1 MTNPHLP
8 SDTKKPLRCA
18 IYTRK
23 SHEEGLEQDFNSLDA
38 QRESAE
44 AYIRSQQH
52 EGWQVVDTLYDD
64 GGFTGGNTK
73 RPALIRLLDDI
84 AYGAIDVVIVYKV
97 DRLSRSLAD
106 FSKLIELFDEHD
118 VSFVSVTQQFNTST
132 SMGRLTLN
140 VLLSFAQF
148 EREVTGERIRDKIA
162 ASKQK
167 GMWMGG
173 SPPMGYAVD
182 DHKLV
187 VIENEANLVRKLYR
201 RYAKSAIEDGQASLL
216 ALSAQFTDEGFTTK
230 QWVSQTGKQHGG
242 KPLTPKHLYRMLTNP
257 IYIGKIKHKDK
268 VYEGQHNAIIEQDLW
283 DQVQQAIASQESKAT
298 RKHSPFLLQGR
309 LRHHQGYAMSPS
321 TSQKKIRAE
330 VGDGYIKH
338 IRYYVSQKAIKH
350 GYGNCSLKSVNAI
363 QIEQLVMAVL
373 DRQIQERCD
382 GGNSGHGV
390 DKQAFGF
397 FAAWSEHK
405 QHRHYRALLSKV
417 TLAPDKM
424 VVEVDQA
431 KLDELCVSLKAKSLE
446 NESGHVE
453 PSSASKSAAASRP
466 TLHYQPDV
474 QASANRLLIT
484 VNVQIKRIDGR
495 RFILDENGNDLVL
508 SQGKLDPIIIDALKK
523 AYQWK
528 QAFEQEPKLKA
539 VKLAVQLGISS
550 QVMLRRITLITLAPA
565 IQKQILTG
573 ALPPRINLKQLI
585 EVSRI
590 LAWNN
595 QMKFLQLTG

>member
-1 MTNPHLP
+1 MNANL
-8 SDTKKPLRCA
+8 SNELKKPLRCA

-84 AYGAIDVVIVYKV
+84 AHGAIDVVIVYKV

-106 FSKLIELFDEHD
+106 FSKLIELFDEHS

-162 ASKQK
+162 ASKKK

-187 VIENEANLVRKLYR
+187 IINSEAQFVKQLFK
-201 RYAKSAIEDGQASLL
+201 RYLTNPSLL
-216 ALSAQFTDEGFTTK
+216 ELCAQFTDKGITTK
-230 QWVSQTGKQHGG
+230 QWTSQTGKQHGG
-242 KPLTPKHLYRMLTNP
+242 KALTPKHLYRMLTNP
-257 IYIGKIKHKDK
+257 VYIGKIKHKAK
-268 VYEGQHNAIIEQDLW
+268 VYDGQHTGIIEQVLW
-283 DQVQQAIASQESKAT
+283 DKVQLAIETQERKAT
-298 RKHSPFLLQGR
+298 RKHSPFLLQGK

-321 TSQKKIRAE
+321 TSQKKIRGE
-330 VGDGYIKH
+330 KGYIKH

-350 GYGNCSLKSVNAI
+350 GYGNCKLKSVNAI
-363 QIEQLVMAVL
+363 QIEQLVIAVI
-373 DRQIQERCD
+373 DAQITERCD
-382 GGNSGHGV
+382 DH
-390 DKQAFGF
+390 
-397 FAAWSEHK
+397 AASLYLRLAESAQHK
-405 QHRHYRALLSKV
+405 YYREMLTRV
-417 TLAPDKM
+417 TISPDKLM
-424 VVEVDQA
+424 VEVDQQR
-431 KLDELCVSLKAKSLE
+431 LNELCIELKAKALDGDESEANDLE
-446 NESGHVE
+446 
-453 PSSASKSAAASRP
+453 KQTKRP
-466 TLHYQPDV
+466 ALHYQPEV
-474 QASANRLLIT
+474 QTSANRLLIT
-484 VNVQIKRIDGR
+484 LKVQIKRIDGR
-495 RFILDENGNDLVL
+495 RFILDEHGNDLVIN
-508 SQGKLDPIIIDALKK
+508 QNEHDPTVVNALRKS
-523 AYQWK
+523 YQWR
-528 QAFEQEPKLKA
+528 QAFEQEPKIPA
-539 VKLAVQLGISS
+539 VKLADQLGISS

-585 EVSRI
+585 EASRI

-595 QMKFLQLTG
+595 QMKFLQLSG